1 MVTLAEM
8 QVSIAA
14 RLIDTSNT
22 AVPLESVT
30 SAINTAVDF
39 WKLRRFWFNTAE
51 DIGVLTLQD
60 PVITLPSDF
69 LSEIPDLAPFVIDYS
84 SMHYVLDK
92 KLPWQFQ
99 NVYLDNGYGLP
110 QIYARIANEY
120 RCYPIPDQAYT
131 LITRYQKD
139 YVPLVL
145 DADSNDFTI
154 YADQLIM
161 YEALGRLMGELRQDE
176 KMETYYRAA
185 AEREYI
191 NLGNRT
197 RKMNAS
203 GFVALHSIL

>member
-1 MVTLAEM
+1 MVTLVEM
-8 QVSIAA
+8 QQSISA

-22 AVPLESVT
+22 AVPLASVT
-30 SAINTAVDF
+30 SAINTAIGY
-39 WKLRRFWFNTAE
+39 WKQRRFWFNTAE
-51 DIGVLTLQD
+51 DVGVLTLQD
-60 PVITLPSDF
+60 PVITLPVDF
-69 LSEIPDLAPFVIDYS
+69 LAEIPDLAPFVIEYS
-84 SMHYVLDK
+84 AMHYTLAK
-92 KLPWQFQ
+92 RLPWQFE
-99 NVYLDNGYGLP
+99 NTYLDNGFDLP

-131 LITRYQKD
+131 ITTRYLRD
-139 YVPLVL
+139 YDPLVN
-145 DADSNDFTI
+145 DADSNDFTNL
-154 YADQLIM
+154 ADQLIM